1 MKRRFSHAIEYFL
14 LTAEHFSVLLNCI
27 EVYVQM
33 NIITTFFDTMMAKR
47 AQRVFFSMNLC
58 EIKNSILR
66 GEFAVL
72 EIFLYV
78 FFCNVFLQIGF
89 LILFFL
95 IYGVYHFCC
104 RSFTLLVQ

>member
-1 MKRRFSHAIEYFL
+1 MCYHTNNTKYNEMKRRFSHAIEYFL

-66 GEFAVL
+66 GEFAV
-72 EIFLYV
+72 FGDFFV
-78 FFCNVFLQIGF
+78 CFFCNVFFTDRFYPGF
-89 LILFFL
+89 L
-95 IYGVYHFCC
+95 
-104 RSFTLLVQ
+104 